1 MVVWPKAAPGS
12 QSSFT
17 PSPIMDA
24 LNDTLSQLNALQAQ
38 HNADILIQEETQV
51 NQQRKSK
58 AG

>member
-12 QSSFT
+12 RSSFT

-24 LNDTLSQLNALQAQ
+24 LNNTSSQLNALRAQ
-38 HNADILIQEETQV
+38 RNADILIQEEV

-58 AG
+58 TG

>member
-1 MVVWPKAAPGS
+1 
-12 QSSFT
+12 
-17 PSPIMDA
+17 MDA